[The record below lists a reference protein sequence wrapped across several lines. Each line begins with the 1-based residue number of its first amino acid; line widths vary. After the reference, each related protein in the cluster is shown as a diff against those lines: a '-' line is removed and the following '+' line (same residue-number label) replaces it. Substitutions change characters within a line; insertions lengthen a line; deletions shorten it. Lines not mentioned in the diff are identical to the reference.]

1 MGLYNYTDRVHPPP
15 GKRVVHVEFDYFV
28 NPAWDPP
35 YQHVG
40 INNNSLSSAV
50 FEQWISDP
58 HPGHPIL
65 VEINYSSSTHNLT
78 VSWEYGNSRTWS
90 LWYVIDLRKVLPESV
105 IMGFSAT
112 CNDFS
117 GEQELLS
124 WDFTSDL
131 EMRESSFPKKKLMGI
146 VALIAVIAIAANLI
160 VYGFLNIWKKNGEVV
175 EKEMSM
181 TDEFSRGAGPRRFSY
196 SDLVS
201 ATNNFSLDWKL
212 GEGGFGSVYKG
223 YLRDYSGTPVAV
235 KRISKD
241 SRQGIKEYSTEVKI
255 ISQLRHRNL
264 VQLIGWC
271 HDKAE
276 LLLVYQFMPNG
287 SLDTHLFG
295 SELCPIPWPKRYRI
309 AMGLASA
316 LLYLHE
322 EWEQCVV
329 HRDIKAA
336 NIMLDSNFNA
346 KLGDF
351 GLARLVDHDL
361 RTKTTKLAYISTGR
375 ASKDS
380 DVFSF
385 GVVCLEIAT
394 GRRVVDYIEPGLEM
408 GFVEWVWDL
417 YGTGKLRMAIDR
429 RLVELDEKEIE
440 CLMVVGLWCAHPDST
455 QRASIRQA
463 IQVLK
468 FEAAFP
474 SLPDKKP
481 LPLFAIHVPVL
492 ASTDSLDASFD
503 SPDEPL
509 ISCSVVES

>member
-295 SELCPIPWPKRYRI
+295 
-309 AMGLASA
+309 
-316 LLYLHE
+316 
-322 EWEQCVV
+322 
-329 HRDIKAA
+329 
-336 NIMLDSNFNA
+336 N
-346 KLGDF
+346 
-351 GLARLVDHDL
+351 
-361 RTKTTKLAYISTGR
+361 
-375 ASKDS
+375 S